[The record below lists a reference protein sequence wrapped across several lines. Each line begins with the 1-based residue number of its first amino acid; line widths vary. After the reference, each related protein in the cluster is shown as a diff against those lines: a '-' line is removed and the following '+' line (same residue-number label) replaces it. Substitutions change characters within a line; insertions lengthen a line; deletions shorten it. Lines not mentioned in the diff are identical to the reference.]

1 MKLTN
6 TYFKLTRERSYY
18 HTTINKGIND
28 SDVNGLKITG
38 KASSRK
44 LVRCADIKNNLEG
57 LYGFR
62 IDRAAEQR
70 AARKVSR

>member
-6 TYFKLTRERSYY
+6 TYFKLTRERGYY
-18 HTTINKGIND
+18 HTSISKGIND
-28 SDVNGLKITG
+28 CEVNGLKITG

-44 LVRCADIKNNLEG
+44 LVRCNDIKNSLEN

-62 IDRAAEQR
+62 IDRASAQR
-70 AARKVSR
+70 EARKASR